1 MRVHCV
7 WLWWWWQGRGLP
19 WPGLWAGFAF
29 ASGRHLIL
37 LALACLVVP
46 LHLDS
51 CRQCACNGLA
61 AAGAVCAH
69 GATFQP
75 PAPPAHTHQPRFS
88 AAANRPPLIP
98 CPHSIYLA
106 HIERTHLRPLIVAAT
121 AGAEGPPSHSAAATH
136 SLGTRTTSSRGLLT
150 ALAVAAGEGSCLLS
164 GGAAGSAGVLGP
176 LGSPPGSSQRVAA
189 PLQQAVAATL
199 QLTPPAGGTRAAGAV
214 TPAAPA
220 AAAAIAEQQP
230 GCGLGPYRASLLLRL
245 VDDFLLV
252 TSVPGVAAAVA
263 ERMLQGG
270 CWSVAPAAGLV
281 LCSEWRAVVAPRL
294 GLSGG
299 RLVAAKGKGGHSTSP
314 HPRQQQQE

>member
-1 MRVHCV
+1 MLMV
-7 WLWWWWQGRGLP
+7 P
-19 WPGLWAGFAF
+19 SAN
-29 ASGRHLIL
+29 
-37 LALACLVVP
+37 P
-46 LHLDS
+46 LHPLHPLHILNNH
-51 CRQCACNGLA
+51 A
-61 AAGAVCAH
+61 
-69 GATFQP
+69 
-75 PAPPAHTHQPRFS
+75 FS

-106 HIERTHLRPLIVAAT
+106 HIERTHLRPLIAAAT
-121 AGAEGPPSHSAAATH
+121 AGAEGPPPQSIAATH

-164 GGAAGSAGVLGP
+164 GGAVGRAGSAGALGP

-214 TPAAPA
+214 TPAAAA

-281 LCSEWRAVVAPRL
+281 L
-294 GLSGG
+294 
-299 RLVAAKGKGGHSTSP
+299 
-314 HPRQQQQE
+314 